1 MAKKSKPKKAK
12 GATAGKSKGAPDKPA
27 KKAEAAAA
35 RAKVAAMD
43 PAERAALAEKLKP
56 GKAKIELPKFDAEKT
71 RAAVDE
77 AKPTVSHMLGEM
89 VWLLSQSRTH
99 KHLSIADLE
108 WLVMPPLLLEQYRV
122 FRGEDTPVGLALWA
136 WLTSETEEKL
146 NNSGRLAPHE
156 WRAGGL
162 TAGHFASGGG
172 IRSDGGDPTVRA
184 EPVKARTEGTLWLV
198 DLIAPFAT
206 PENKQLEAMLG
217 DLMQSVF
224 KGQTFKL
231 HKTDPETGKRDV
243 ISLTA
248 PA

>member
-12 GATAGKSKGAPDKPA
+12 DAAAGARKRAGGKAAG
-27 KKAEAAAA
+27 KAEAAAA

-89 VWLLSQSRTH
+89 VWILSQSRVH

-108 WLVMPPLLLEQYRV
+108 WLIMPPLLLEQYRV

-136 WLTSETEEKL
+136 WLTPETEEKL

-172 IRSDGGDPTVRA
+172 IRSNGGSDGGGGDA
-184 EPVKARTEGTLWLV
+184 DAGGQAGTLWLV

-243 ISLTA
+243 VSLTA